1 MANEQ
6 FFSQTALVTAQL
18 ASLQPPP
25 TNPKTSARFF
35 HWSYYRKLSRYLP
48 FAHNTPDNRV
58 RRHDK
63 FRVPARRILE
73 QFTLCLNEDVMSRRQ
88 LHSIHAAQI
97 GPNVTH

>member
-18 ASLQPPP
+18 TSIRPRPPIQKLVP
-25 TNPKTSARFF
+25 VFF